1 MRRIGTGIILNNQPK
16 FSNPNLLLNSSLDF
30 WTRGTTFTGTTDSTT
45 YLADVWCMIYG
56 NGYTVERSTDIP
68 PNIPVNYS
76 MKITTPSTIESGKDF
91 FIIRQYL
98 PYLKNGQYTLSY
110 WIKGPQGA
118 KASMDLNDSSESYTL
133 TGDWQKCVRTT
144 INNRATTSIS
154 HINFC
159 RDIDTPGEYYI
170 AAMKI
175 EYGGLAT
182 PYFPPNYAE
191 ELNKISYYI
200 RTIQLPPG
208 PFVADTGGQ
217 LYIPIGNVKMRANP
231 TPTVLNDIYA
241 HDIETSSAP
250 IDLSS
255 LTPGITESTVL
266 HYNTS
271 PLTPRKLYTINRS
284 NATGNIL
291 SYPVHVLL
299 SAEI

>member
-1 MRRIGTGIILNNQPK
+1 MNGG
-16 FSNPNLLLNSSLDF
+16 LDF
-30 WTRGTTFTGTTDSTT
+30 WTRGTSFTGTTDSRTF
-45 YLADVWCMIYG
+45 LADVWCMIYG

-68 PNIPVNYS
+68 PNIPINYS
-76 MKITTPSTIESGKDF
+76 MKITTPDTIESGENI
-91 FIIRQYL
+91 FIIRQVL

-118 KASMDLNDSSESYTL
+118 KAVLDLNDSSESYTL

-144 INNRATTSIS
+144 INSRTTTSTP
-154 HINFC
+154 HVNFC
-159 RDIDTPGEYYI
+159 RSIDKPGEYYI

-182 PYFPPNYAE
+182 PYFPPSYEE

-217 LYIPIGNVKMRANP
+217 FYIPIGNVKMRANP

-255 LTPGITESTVL
+255 LTPSITESALLYYT
-266 HYNTS
+266 TT
-271 PLTPRKLYTINRS
+271 PLTSRKLYTVNRS
-284 NATGNIL
+284 NSTGNIL